1 MDGFQP
7 CAHCA
12 GKGTCRNGPEEGG
25 CQICF
30 AHWRE
35 RYPKTK
41 DNPQVGAIK
50 CSTCWGRG
58 IVEPPGATKWDYK
71 TPAYLGGLLALC
83 SFALLFTLAFRRD
96 PEGFSKS
103 LVFVGTLLG
112 SITGYYFG
120 GQKRVPAK
128 TGDDAKSG
136 DPAVAPTEK

>member
-7 CAHCA
+7 CAHC
-12 GKGTCRNGPEEGG
+12 GGTGTCNRGPNAIG

-35 RYPKTK
+35 RYPKMQN
-41 DNPQVGAIK
+41 DPAGAVK

-71 TPAYLGGLLALC
+71 TPAYLGAALAGL
-83 SFALLFTLAFRRD
+83 SFLLLFVLLWKGSD
-96 PEGFSKS
+96 ELFSKT
-103 LVFVGTLLG
+103 LVFVGTLIG

-128 TGDDAKSG
+128 SGDDPKATEIAP
-136 DPAVAPTEK
+136 PA